1 MNCFCEPRSTESTK
15 CVPSQALLT
24 WIVYMDLRLV
34 PAVVLVK
41 PALPFSQCR
50 SNGITATAQQ
60 DSLQVGS
67 RCSFGPALFHMLHL
81 FKYGRCGISPKTI
94 GMRLAL
100 WQANRVAQISGNLKQ
115 QKCPFMSCGAPLTH
129 LPLYKNVK
137 PRTVPETSQLAAN
150 PSCGRFPK

>member
-100 WQANRVAQISGNLKQ
+100 WQANRVAQISGQ
-115 QKCPFMSCGAPLTH
+115 
-129 LPLYKNVK
+129 
-137 PRTVPETSQLAAN
+137 PETAKMPFHVLWSTTDTSSSIQKRQTTHSARN
-150 PSCGRFPK
+150 QPTSSEPIVW

>member
-1 MNCFCEPRSTESTK
+1 MNCFCEPRPPRNGINK
-15 CVPSQALLT
+15 NVPSRAFLMS
-24 WIVYMDLRLV
+24 IVYMDLRLL

-100 WQANRVAQISGNLKQ
+100 WQANRVAQISGQ
-115 QKCPFMSCGAPLTH
+115 
-129 LPLYKNVK
+129 
-137 PRTVPETSQLAAN
+137 PETAKMPFHFLWSTTDTSSSIQKRQTTHSARN
-150 PSCGRFPK
+150 QPTSSEPIVW